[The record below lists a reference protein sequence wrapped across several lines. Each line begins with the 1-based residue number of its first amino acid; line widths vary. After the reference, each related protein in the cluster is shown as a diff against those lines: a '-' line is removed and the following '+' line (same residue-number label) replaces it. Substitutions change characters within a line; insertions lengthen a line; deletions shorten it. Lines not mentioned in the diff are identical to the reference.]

1 MTDSDRQASSES
13 AGARLAGERR
23 RHQLG
28 VTEVARRLNLS
39 RTAIEDIEADRT
51 DRIPAIYLR
60 GYVTNY
66 ARALGLDP
74 GPLLERIGA
83 DEPAPLRSVLP
94 ATDRG
99 HRFDRFV
106 RFATYLLVTTVIVPP
121 LVYFFVLGGAR
132 LFESGVAARDGG
144 ESAPAEARQSG
155 YRERVAEA
163 LAVKPLSAEDS
174 GQTPIS
180 ASTLP
185 VPLGAGG
192 GGDRD
197 AGADA
202 APSAADDPEAGA
214 AADVASEL
222 ELELTADSWVEI
234 ESASGER
241 LEFDL
246 LRAGA
251 RHRYRG
257 EPPFRMLLGRGSA
270 VKLRIDGEA
279 VAFDGGDQAGVAE
292 FIVDAPAAAP
302 GPPAATGEAD

>member
-1 MTDSDRQASSES
+1 MTDSDRQASSGS
-13 AGARLAGERR
+13 AGARLASERR

-28 VTEVARRLNLS
+28 ITEVARRLNLS

-74 GPLLERIGA
+74 DPLLERIGA

-132 LFESGVAARDGG
+132 LFESGVAARDSGDR
-144 ESAPAEARQSG
+144 APAEAQQSG

-163 LAVKPLSAEDS
+163 LAVKPLSAEDP
-174 GQTPIS
+174 GQKPIS

-192 GGDRD
+192 GGRD

-202 APSAADDPEAGA
+202 AQSAGDEPEAETAG
-214 AADVASEL
+214 DVASEL
-222 ELELTADSWVEI
+222 ELELSADSWVEI
-234 ESASGER
+234 ESASGQR

-279 VAFDGGDQAGVAE
+279 VAFDGDDQAGVAE
-292 FIVDAPAAAP
+292 FIVDAPAPVPARP
-302 GPPAATGEAD
+302 GATGEAD

>member
-1 MTDSDRQASSES
+1 M
-13 AGARLAGERR
+13 
-23 RHQLG
+23 
-28 VTEVARRLNLS
+28 
-39 RTAIEDIEADRT
+39 
-51 DRIPAIYLR
+51 
-60 GYVTNY
+60 
-66 ARALGLDP
+66 GLDP
-74 GPLLERIGA
+74 EPLLEHIGA

-94 ATDRG
+94 TNERG

-106 RFATYLLVTTVIVPP
+106 KFATYLLVTTVIVPP

-132 LFESGVAARDGG
+132 LFESGVAARDSGDA
-144 ESAPAEARQSG
+144 APAEARQSG

-192 GGDRD
+192 GDRD
-197 AGADA
+197 AGAGA
-202 APSAADDPEAGA
+202 APSAGGEPEAEA
-214 AADVASEL
+214 AADAASEL
-222 ELELTADSWVEI
+222 ELELAADSWVEI

-257 EPPFRMLLGRGSA
+257 EPPFRLLLGRGSA
-270 VKLRIDGEA
+270 VTLRIDGEA
-279 VAFDGGDQAGVAE
+279 VAFDGDDQAGVAE
-292 FIVDAPAAAP
+292 FIVAAP
-302 GPPAATGEAD
+302 PAEPNAEPGQTAAGGEAE